1 MKELKKIQALVDIT
15 NYLADHNFTYDEV
28 SEFMTMLQNE
38 ISASRE
44 QNEYETANDWYNNIP
59 CCNIG
64 KAVIVPLNRVDVK
77 GVIFSNI

>member
-38 ISASRE
+38 IFASRE

-59 CCNIG
+59 CCNID
-64 KAVIVPLNRVDVK
+64 KSVIVPLNRVDVK